1 MPRPTRSEFAANQDL
16 EESIMR
22 YRNVTHYTPPHR
34 AGIPAL
40 LGVLGVLGLFAFL
53 GILFAFSA

>member
-40 LGVLGVLGLFAFL
+40 LGVLGLFAFL